1 MTINATLDKNGYLE
15 NFAIIGTVDGGMDID
30 VPEEI
35 SEEDLMEKGSCFKY
49 DSETQTLTFDD
60 PKHEQQVKSMEAAA
74 LSAQYIPSPLQSV
87 TEIGKM
93 MLAQMPELTS
103 DDKLRISGVYDTWQH
118 EVVCEIGDVYN
129 DAGQTWECYARLD
142 PTLSPGVTP
151 DTPAWRNFFK
161 PLHGKSVS
169 TARPFVAVQGAYDLY
184 KAGEYMVYYDLYKYK
199 AGEYMVYTDGKIY
212 KCKQDTNFS
221 PDDYKDAW
229 EVVEAV

>member
-15 NFAIIGTVDGGMDID
+15 NFAIIGTVDGGIDID

-93 MLAQMPELTS
+93 MLAQIPELTS
-103 DDKLRISGVYDTWQH
+103 DDKLRISGVYETWAPGAY
-118 EVVCEIGDVYN
+118 EVGDVRNYS
-129 DAGQTWECYARLD
+129 GQTWECFQAHNNATYSDIA
-142 PTLSPGVTP
+142 P
-151 DTPAWRNFFK
+151 DNAAWFTFWR
-161 PLHGKSVS
+161 PLHSKTVA
-169 TARPFVAVQGAYDLY
+169 TARPFVPVQGAHDMYRT
-184 KAGEYMVYYDLYKYK
+184 
-199 AGEYMVYTDGKIY
+199 GEYMVYTDGKIY

-229 EVVEAV
+229 EVVEAA

>member
-93 MLAQMPELTS
+93 MLAQIPELTS
-103 DDKLRISGVYDTWQH
+103 DDKLRISGVYDTWTLGSY
-118 EVVCEIGDVYN
+118 EVGDVRNYS
-129 DAGQTWECYARLD
+129 GQTWECFQSHGCAKNPD
-142 PTLSPGVTP
+142 ITPGNT
-151 DTPAWRNFFK
+151 AWYTFWR
-161 PLHGKSVS
+161 PLHGKTPE
-169 TARPFVAVQGAYDLY
+169 TARPFVPVQGAHDMYR
-184 KAGEYMVYYDLYKYK
+184 AGEYMVW
-199 AGEYMVYTDGKIY
+199 TDGSIKRAT
-212 KCKQDTNFS
+212 QDTPYS
-221 PDDYKDAW
+221 PADYAPAW
-229 EVVEAV
+229 ETVETA

>member
-30 VPEEI
+30 VPEKI

-60 PKHEQQVKSMEAAA
+60 PKHKQQVKSMEATA
-74 LSAQYIPSPLQSV
+74 LSAQYIPSPLQSI

-93 MLAQMPELTS
+93 IIGKMILAQIPELTS
-103 DDKLRISGVYDTWQH
+103 DDKLRISGVYETWQH

-129 DAGQTWECYARLD
+129 RAGQTWECYARLD

-184 KAGEYMVYYDLYKYK
+184 KAGEYMVY
-199 AGEYMVYTDGKIY
+199 TDGKIY

-229 EVVEAV
+229 EVVEAA

>member
-15 NFAIIGTVDGGMDID
+15 SFAIIGTVDGGMDID

-93 MLAQMPELTS
+93 MLAQIPELTS
-103 DDKLRISGVYDTWQH
+103 DDKLRISGVYETWVPGVY
-118 EVVCEIGDVYN
+118 EVGDIRNYS
-129 DAGQTWECYARLD
+129 GQTWECFQAHDNAIYLD
-142 PTLSPGVTP
+142 IVP
-151 DTPAWRNFFK
+151 DNAAWFTFWR
-161 PLHGKSVS
+161 PLHGKTAA
-169 TARPFVAVQGAYDLY
+169 TARPFVPVQGAHDMYRT
-184 KAGEYMVYYDLYKYK
+184 
-199 AGEYMVYTDGKIY
+199 GEYMVYTDGKIY

-229 EVVEAV
+229 EVVEAA

>member
-74 LSAQYIPSPLQSV
+74 LSAQYIPSPLQSI

-93 MLAQMPELTS
+93 MLAQIPELMS
-103 DDKLRISGVYDTWQH
+103 DDKLRISGVYETWVPGAY
-118 EVVCEIGDVYN
+118 EVGDIRNYS
-129 DAGQTWECYARLD
+129 GQTWEYFQAHNNATSSD
-142 PTLSPGVTP
+142 IAP
-151 DTPAWRNFFK
+151 DNDAWFTFWR
-161 PLHGKSVS
+161 PLHGKTVA
-169 TARPFVAVQGAYDLY
+169 TARPFVPVQGAHDMYRT
-184 KAGEYMVYYDLYKYK
+184 
-199 AGEYMVYTDGKIY
+199 GEYMVYTDGKIY

-229 EVVEAV
+229 EVVEAA

>member
-15 NFAIIGTVDGGMDID
+15 NFAIIGTVDGGIDID

-60 PKHEQQVKSMEAAA
+60 LKHEQQVKSMEAAA
-74 LSAQYIPSPLQSV
+74 LSTQYIPSPLQSV

-93 MLAQMPELTS
+93 MLAQIPELTS
-103 DDKLRISGVYDTWQH
+103 DDKLRISGVYETWTPGAY
-118 EVVCEIGDVYN
+118 EVGDVRNYSE
-129 DAGQTWECYARLD
+129 QTWECFQAHDNATYSDIA
-142 PTLSPGVTP
+142 P
-151 DTPAWRNFFK
+151 DNAAWFTFWR
-161 PLHGKSVS
+161 PLHGKTVA
-169 TARPFVAVQGAYDLY
+169 TARPFVPVQGAHDMYRT
-184 KAGEYMVYYDLYKYK
+184 
-199 AGEYMVYTDGKIY
+199 GEYMVYTDGKIY

-229 EVVEAV
+229 EVVEAA

>member
-30 VPEEI
+30 VPEKI

-93 MLAQMPELTS
+93 MLAQIPELTS
-103 DDKLRISGVYDTWQH
+103 DDKLRISGVYETWVPGAY
-118 EVVCEIGDVYN
+118 EVGDVRNYS
-129 DAGQTWECYARLD
+129 GQTWECFQAHDNATYSDIA
-142 PTLSPGVTP
+142 P
-151 DTPAWRNFFK
+151 DNAAWFTFWR
-161 PLHGKSVS
+161 PLHGKTVA
-169 TARPFVAVQGAYDLY
+169 TARPFVPVQGAHDMYRT
-184 KAGEYMVYYDLYKYK
+184 
-199 AGEYMVYTDGKIY
+199 GEYMVYTDGKIY

-229 EVVEAV
+229 EVVEAA

>member
-93 MLAQMPELTS
+93 MLAQIPELTS
-103 DDKLRISGVYDTWQH
+103 DDKLRISGVYDTWTLGSY
-118 EVVCEIGDVYN
+118 EVGDVRNYS
-129 DAGQTWECYARLD
+129 GQTWECFQSHDCAKNPD
-142 PTLSPGVTP
+142 ITP
-151 DTPAWRNFFK
+151 DNTAWYTFWK
-161 PLHGKSVS
+161 PLHGKTIA
-169 TARPFVAVQGAYDLY
+169 TARPFVPVQGAHDI
-184 KAGEYMVYYDLYKYK
+184 YK

-212 KCKQDTNFS
+212 KCNQDTNFS
-221 PDDYKDAW
+221 PDDYALAW
-229 EVVEAV
+229 ETVETA

>member
-60 PKHEQQVKSMEAAA
+60 PKHKQQVKSMEAAA
-74 LSAQYIPSPLQSV
+74 LSAQYIPSPLQSI

-93 MLAQMPELTS
+93 MLAQIPELMS
-103 DDKLRISGVYDTWQH
+103 DDKLRISGVYETWVPGAY
-118 EVVCEIGDVYN
+118 EVGDVRNYS
-129 DAGQTWECYARLD
+129 GQTWECFQAHDNATYSD
-142 PTLSPGVTP
+142 ITP
-151 DTPAWRNFFK
+151 DNAAWFTFWR
-161 PLHGKSVS
+161 PLHGKTVA
-169 TARPFVAVQGAYDLY
+169 TARPFVPVQGAHDMYRT
-184 KAGEYMVYYDLYKYK
+184 
-199 AGEYMVYTDGKIY
+199 GEYMVYTDGKIY

-221 PDDYKDAW
+221 PDDYKAAW
-229 EVVEAV
+229 EVVEAA

>member
-15 NFAIIGTVDGGMDID
+15 NFAIIGTVDGGIDID

-60 PKHEQQVKSMEAAA
+60 PKHKQQVKSMEAAA

-93 MLAQMPELTS
+93 MLAQIPELTS
-103 DDKLRISGVYDTWQH
+103 DDKLRISGVYETWVPGAY
-118 EVVCEIGDVYN
+118 EVGDIRNYS
-129 DAGQTWECYARLD
+129 GQTWECFQAHDNAIY
-142 PTLSPGVTP
+142 P
-151 DTPAWRNFFK
+151 DIVPDNAAWFTFWR
-161 PLHGKSVS
+161 PLHGKTAA
-169 TARPFVAVQGAYDLY
+169 TARPYVPVQGAHDMYRT
-184 KAGEYMVYYDLYKYK
+184 
-199 AGEYMVYTDGKIY
+199 GEYMVYTDGKIY

-221 PDDYKDAW
+221 PDDYKAAW